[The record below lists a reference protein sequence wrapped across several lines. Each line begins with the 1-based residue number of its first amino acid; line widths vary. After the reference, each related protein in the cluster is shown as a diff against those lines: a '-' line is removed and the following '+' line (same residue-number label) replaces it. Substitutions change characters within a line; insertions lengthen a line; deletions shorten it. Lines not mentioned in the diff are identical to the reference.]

1 METSMTHGTASS
13 DTAPTPAAQPG
24 RLVGLL
30 LLLVALLAAGWL
42 LRDRIGAFLDWV
54 RGAGAAGMV
63 AFVAVYV
70 VACVLFLPG
79 LVLTMG
85 AGLVYG
91 VAVGA
96 PLAWVSA
103 TIGALAAFLLG
114 RTVARDAIAKR
125 VENNPRFAAIDQ
137 AVEREGL
144 KIVFLTRLS
153 PFFPFNLLNY
163 AYGLTGVT
171 LRDYALGSVGMIPGT
186 VLYV

>member
-1 METSMTHGTASS
+1 METSMTQGTV
-13 DTAPTPAAQPG
+13 PADVRADPPSQPG

-30 LLLVALLAAGWL
+30 VLLVVLLGAGWL

-54 RGAGAAGMV
+54 RDAGTTGMV
-63 AFVAVYV
+63 AFVAAYV

-79 LVLTMG
+79 LILTMG

-103 TIGALAAFLLG
+103 TIGAVAAFLLG

-125 VENNPRFAAIDQ
+125 VEHDPRFAAIDR
-137 AVEREGL
+137 AVGREGL
-144 KIVFLTRLS
+144 KIVLLTRLS
-153 PFFPFNLLNY
+153 PFFPFNLLIY
-163 AYGLTGVT
+163 AYGLTGVY
-171 LRDYALGSVGMIPGT
+171 LRD
-186 VLYV
+186 